1 MLVLFVF
8 RRAVLCFKTY
18 VVLRMQHKSVQK
30 PEEWKNQIFSE
41 FFSEKPRKTVD
52 KGLIKWYYRQ
62 AN

>member
-8 RRAVLCFKTY
+8 RCVVLCFKTY

-30 PEEWKNQIFSE
+30 SEESKKSDFSE